1 MTNRLVNF
9 FRARKRRVIILGCL
23 LALLAGLILYFAAF
37 DPEVVMKNT
46 YSTTFYDRDGKPL
59 RTFFSADE
67 TYSRTCRLSEV
78 SPHFLRAIVLI
89 EDKSFFDHHGIV
101 LSSLFRALWQNL
113 EGRGIVSGGSTIT
126 MQLAKMVYRH
136 QRRTIFNKI
145 SELFSALKFEIHL
158 SKAEILEAYINRLPF
173 GNLIYGI
180 QEASGFYFGKS
191 PAQLSLNQAIYLAL
205 IPKSPSRYN
214 PARQTKTLKKR
225 WETILEIFKRNHHIT
240 ADEYQRARSEGVA
253 FQMKP
258 SPFLAPHFIDL
269 VKGRFGEKKLP
280 PQVYTTLD
288 YHIQTELEG
297 LIREHLV
304 RLKSYHVKSAAAVII
319 DNHTHQVIGFMGSP
333 DYFNDEISGHVNL
346 ATALRQPGSTLKPF
360 VYSLALESGYTPA
373 SIIPD
378 LRFPSRGGFF
388 PRNHDGREHG
398 PLRLRIALAC
408 SYNIPAFYLAMKLK
422 PVRVIKKLNQAGFT
436 YLDQNP
442 GFYGETIALGSG
454 EVRLLDLVTAF
465 SAFANGG
472 MVYSPAFI
480 KGEPVSA
487 RPLLTETAAFLIWDI
502 LADPSARFASFGYD
516 SSMNLPFP
524 VAIKT
529 GTSKGFRDKW
539 AVGVNSEYTVGIWIG
554 NPDGENMKDTT
565 EIGNVSTILRD
576 VFLAIQ
582 GDWTCGAIEK
592 PAGIVKQA
600 ICPLSGELVSADC
613 PDMVEEYFE
622 ANHLPRRTCTW
633 HIRENGEL
641 KVNYPELY
649 KKWALKNNPDQTVGI
664 KIQKQKRIS
673 FPQQGDFF
681 YISDAIARQD
691 QQITFEV
698 MGFEPG
704 ERIDYYL
711 DGVLVQRAGYPRNPV
726 WPLERGDHTLTI
738 KTGGEIIDSVS
749 FIVR

>member
-1 MTNRLVNF
+1 
-9 FRARKRRVIILGCL
+9 VIILGSALVIL
-23 LALLAGLILYFAAF
+23 LGMILYFAAF
-37 DPEVVMKNT
+37 DPDVLMKNA
-46 YSTTFYDRDGKPL
+46 YSTTFYDRSAKPL
-59 RTFFSADE
+59 RTFFSPDE

-89 EDKSFFDHHGIV
+89 EDKTFYSHPGVV

-113 EGRGIVSGGSTIT
+113 KGGAVVSGGSTIT
-126 MQLAKMVYRH
+126 MQLTKLIYHH
-136 QRRTIFNKI
+136 QRRTLFNKI
-145 SELFSALKFEIHL
+145 SEIFSALKFELHL
-158 SKAEILEAYINRLPF
+158 SKAAILEAYINRLPF

-180 QEASGFYFGKS
+180 KEASNFYFGKDPS
-191 PAQLSLNQAIYLAL
+191 QLSLNQAIYLAL

-214 PARQTKTLKKR
+214 PARQVKALKKR
-225 WETILEIFKRNHHIT
+225 WETILEIFRRDNHIT
-240 ADEYQRARSEGVA
+240 PDEYQRARSEGVT
-253 FQMKP
+253 FQMNP

-269 VKGRFGEKKLP
+269 VKERFGDKKIP
-280 PQVYTTLD
+280 EQVHTTLD
-288 YHIQTELEG
+288 YSIQAELEG
-297 LIREHLV
+297 LVREHLV
-304 RLKSYHVKSAAAVII
+304 RLKTYRVKSAAAVII

-333 DYFNDEISGHVNL
+333 GYFNDEISGHVNL

-360 VYSLALESGYTPA
+360 VYGLALESGYTPA

-378 LRFPSRGGFF
+378 IRFPSRGGFF

-422 PVRVIKKLNQAGFT
+422 PVQVIRKLNQAGFT
-436 YLDQNP
+436 YIDNEP
-442 GFYGETIALGSG
+442 GYYGETVALGSG

-465 SAFANGG
+465 SAFANQG
-472 MVYSPAFI
+472 VIYSPAFI
-480 KGEPVSA
+480 KGEPVTG
-487 RPLLTETAAFLIWDI
+487 RRLLTETAAFLIWDI

-539 AVGVNSEYTVGIWIG
+539 AVGVNSEYTVGVWIG
-554 NPDGENMKDTT
+554 NPDGENMKDTS
-565 EIGNVSTILRD
+565 EVGNVSAILRD
-576 VFLAIQ
+576 IFLAIQ
-582 GDWTCGAIEK
+582 NDWTCGAVTK
-592 PAGIVKQA
+592 PAGIVKQS
-600 ICPLSGELVSADC
+600 ICPLSGELASADC
-613 PDMVEEYFE
+613 PDAVEEYFD
-622 ANHLPRRTCTW
+622 AQNLPHRTCTW
-633 HIRENGEL
+633 HVHKDGRL

-649 KKWALKNNPDQTVGI
+649 KTWAIKNSPDQNPGI
-664 KIQKQKRIS
+664 ELQRQKRIT

-681 YISDAIARQD
+681 YISTAIARQD

-704 ERIDYYL
+704 EPIDYYL
-711 DGVLVQRAGYPRNPV
+711 DDVLVQRETFPRFPV
-726 WPLERGDHTLTI
+726 WPLQRGDHTLTV
-738 KTGGEIIDSVS
+738 KLNGETIDSVS